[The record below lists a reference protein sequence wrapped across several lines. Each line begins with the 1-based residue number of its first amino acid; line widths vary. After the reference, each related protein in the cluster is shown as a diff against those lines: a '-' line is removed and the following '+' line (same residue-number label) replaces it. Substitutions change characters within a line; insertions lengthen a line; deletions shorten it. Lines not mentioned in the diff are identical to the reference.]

1 MRDLLSKRYVKV
13 TLVNR
18 PPLAWASGRHP
29 SFLVVFSTPLLIT
42 SSAVCDV
49 MLDPKNP
56 VNINIEKLCRHLFIA
71 ASFSGKVEVGTV
83 N

>member
-1 MRDLLSKRYVKV
+1 
-13 TLVNR
+13 
-18 PPLAWASGRHP
+18 
-29 SFLVVFSTPLLIT
+29 
-42 SSAVCDV
+42 